1 MATKQV
7 LCLCDK
13 TPMPRTRWSTLSS
26 QKFRWEAQVP
36 PTDHRSCQQHR
47 LPDCLPHTQNP
58 LTLQVRVYW
67 DDGIINQAS
76 RTILETWM
84 MAQEGERSGAG
95 GACGGAG
102 DAACSGEQFVCC
114 ARRGCG
120 KDGKK
125 RCGGCKQVNTGCIVS
140 HIV

>member
-1 MATKQV
+1 M
-7 LCLCDK
+7 
-13 TPMPRTRWSTLSS
+13 MESS
-26 QKFRWEAQVP
+26 IMQ
-36 PTDHRSCQQHR
+36 
-47 LPDCLPHTQNP
+47 
-58 LTLQVRVYW
+58 
-67 DDGIINQAS
+67 
-76 RTILETWM
+76 ILETWM

-102 DAACSGEQFVCC
+102 DAACSGEQFVRC